1 MTVERLTYFENEQTE
16 TKIKVHPLCKW
27 PHFVAIRPW
36 CRPRCTCCV
45 TTPGP
50 ASTSVTRST
59 PSCRSPGSG
68 TTLGET
74 NQLHGRINISFAIK
88 RALLYEIYLMSD
100 TMNTKSIHLCCVYIA
115 ILPYDF
121 TRYSLAFVSKASI
134 LNSPL
139 SPLHSHRP
147 ASSRRR

>member
-1 MTVERLTYFENEQTE
+1 M
-16 TKIKVHPLCKW
+16 
-27 PHFVAIRPW
+27 
-36 CRPRCTCCV
+36 
-45 TTPGP
+45 
-50 ASTSVTRST
+50 ASLRGKPPVVSST
-59 PSCRSPGSG
+59 LYVLRHNAGAGEYLGDEIYLQLQSPGSG

-88 RALLYEIYLMSD
+88 RALLDEIYLMSD